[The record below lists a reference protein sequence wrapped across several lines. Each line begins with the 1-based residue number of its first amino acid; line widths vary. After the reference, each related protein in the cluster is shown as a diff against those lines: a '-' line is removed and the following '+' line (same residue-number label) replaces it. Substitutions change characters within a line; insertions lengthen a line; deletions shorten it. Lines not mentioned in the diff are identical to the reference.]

1 MTFWRALE
9 RVLLSRGLAR
19 NGGQRHVV
27 LFHEWCIMLN
37 SRWALAFFAAA
48 LLTSIASQSVIAQSN
63 PNPTSPTNPEVDSRK
78 TVTTYVQQGD
88 RAFAEGDFKG
98 AVAAYTQAL
107 QLYSVNDYVYYNRG
121 NAYRK
126 LKDYKNA
133 IADYTKAIELNPQNS
148 FAYLYRGMM
157 YQADNA
163 AEAAIADYTVL
174 LKLNDQDPKVYFR
187 RAEAYASLKQ
197 KEAAV
202 ADFRKASELYR
213 KQGEPALSEKMLS
226 QMRSL

>member
-1 MTFWRALE
+1 MGRKD
-9 RVLLSRGLAR
+9 
-19 NGGQRHVV
+19 HVV
-27 LFHEWCIMLN
+27 IDFIEWCIMLN
-37 SRWALAFFAAA
+37 SRWALACCAAA
-48 LLTSIASQSVIAQSN
+48 LLTSMTSLDTIAQSN
-63 PNPTSPTNPEVDSRK
+63 PTNPAESRQ
-78 TVTTYVQQGD
+78 TVTTHVQQGD
-88 RAFAEGDFKG
+88 RAFAEGDFNG

-107 QLYSVNDYVYYNRG
+107 QLYNLNDYVYYNRG

-133 IADYTKAIELNPQNS
+133 IADYTKAIQLNPQNS

-174 LKLNDQDPKVYFR
+174 LKLNDQDPKVYLR

-213 KQGEPALSEKMLS
+213 KQGEPALAEKMLS
-226 QMRSL
+226 KMRDL